1 MTKWHTTVCR
11 LVVAQFRAM
20 SLLFS
25 CCSSADEYQG
35 LFFMRSPHSSSVVM
49 TTKIKLQ
56 GFDHPHPWL
65 ASETTPAGSF
75 RVDEKFTTALMKK
88 PDVRR
93 MRARPLLGALRR
105 RKPQSP
111 SICIRRSYDDSARR
125 KSRNAQS
132 WLLRK
137 KVGLTAESRWCHFL
151 IAPGRKVVVFQS

>member
-1 MTKWHTTVCR
+1 MRPTGPEPISSRDLTT
-11 LVVAQFRAM
+11 
-20 SLLFS
+20 
-25 CCSSADEYQG
+25 
-35 LFFMRSPHSSSVVM
+35 
-49 TTKIKLQ
+49 
-56 GFDHPHPWL
+56 PHPRL
-65 ASETTPAGSF
+65 ASETAPAGSF
-75 RVDEKFTTALMKK
+75 GVDEKFTTALMKK

-105 RKPQSP
+105 RKPRSP